1 MNTIAD
7 YNSRQQLEA
16 FLATIPTW
24 DKQKAF
30 SLDFPN
36 DSWKFREKHGEFQ
49 PLKPFAYFQ
58 YIREV
63 RNQLQEL
70 RYDNRSKSNNR
81 RYAMQHTWA
90 FLGKLSD
97 RASRILKLKVEFCA
111 MENANDINS
120 AEFKIF
126 GDTERKKPQ
135 RYSLNELVTVRIGTN
150 GGKRTF
156 PSVTRNYYRK
166 ENAIHQTIDALFDGP
181 AYDKQAIGLLTSLK
195 LVHSEPTGEVYAIK
209 YIQRETRERLSGF
222 AVRMGKNNGNTA
234 VAFAYMD
241 DKQDAI
247 EVLNQ
252 ASVRLFNSYVSEF

>member
-1 MNTIAD
+1 MNLIAD

-16 FLATIPTW
+16 FLATVPVA
-24 DKQKAF
+24 DKLKAF
-30 SLDFPN
+30 AADFPN
-36 DSWKFREKHGEFQ
+36 DSWKFREKHGEYQ
-49 PLKPFAYFQ
+49 PLKPFAYFT
-58 YIREV
+58 YLREV
-63 RNQLQEL
+63 RNQLQDL
-70 RYDNRSKSNNR
+70 RHDNWRKSYNRSYSF
-81 RYAMQHTWA
+81 QHAWNY
-90 FLGKLSD
+90 LNKLAD
-97 RASRILKLKVEFCA
+97 RASRILKLKVETAGCSN
-111 MENANDINS
+111 MNDINS

-135 RYSLNELVTVRIGTN
+135 RVSLGELVTVRLGLK
-150 GGKRTF
+150 GKRTF
-156 PSVTRNYYRK
+156 PVVTCNYNRR

-181 AYDKQAIGLLTSLK
+181 AYDKQAIGLLTSMK
-195 LVHSEPTGEVYAIK
+195 LVHSEATGEVYAIK
-209 YIQRETRERLSGF
+209 FIQRETRERLSGF

>member
-1 MNTIAD
+1 MNPIAD

-16 FLATIPTW
+16 FLATIPVA
-24 DKQKAF
+24 DKLKAF
-30 SLDFPN
+30 AADFPN
-36 DSWKFREKHGEFQ
+36 DSWKFREKHGEYQ

-58 YIREV
+58 YLREV
-63 RNQLQEL
+63 RNQLTEL
-70 RYDNRSKSNNR
+70 RYDNRRKSNNR
-81 RYAMQHTWA
+81 SYAMQHSWE
-90 FLGKLSD
+90 FLNKLAD
-97 RASRILKLKVEFCA
+97 RANRILKLKVEFCG

-135 RYSLNELVTVRIGTN
+135 RYSLGELVTVRMGTN
-150 GGKRTF
+150 GCKRTF
-156 PSVTRNYYRK
+156 PSVTCNYNRR
-166 ENAIHQTIDALFDGP
+166 ENAIRQTIDALFDGP
-181 AYDKQAIGLLTSLK
+181 SSDKQPIGLLTSMK

-209 YIQRETRERLSGF
+209 FIQRETRERLSGF